1 MNTILDNYR
10 KLFQL
15 SDIKLDKTNSN
26 SHTSKYQVALY
37 LSNAKEFRKVQK
49 KLAQIVLQD
58 KNCRLENP
66 NLVVCKVPK
75 NSDFEVYG
83 QKTGNYNLLS
93 SEKFEKPGYYHIRH
107 GTNERVFN
115 SPMIS
120 TKDLYMEVMNSIGR
134 KVNRSVKKTPVKRK
148 RSLKLKTKK

>member
-1 MNTILDNYR
+1 M
-10 KLFQL
+10 
-15 SDIKLDKTNSN
+15 
-26 SHTSKYQVALY
+26 
-37 LSNAKEFRKVQK
+37 
-49 KLAQIVLQD
+49 
-58 KNCRLENP
+58 
-66 NLVVCKVPK
+66 VCKVPK

-83 QKTGNYNLLS
+83 QKTEYNLL
-93 SEKFEKPGYYHIRH
+93 SEKFEKPGYCHIRH

-120 TKDLYMEVMNSIGR
+120 TKDLYMEVMNSLGR